1 MKAAAW
7 GGFTA
12 LFMSPFIGYALADHG
27 VPLVVGIAASA
38 VVIFGIVTLGG
49 NGLAHVV
56 GEGVRSAVW
65 GSRGLRGP
73 GPGWSRVESLV
84 ARGEYAE
91 ALAEY
96 KVLAE
101 RHPDVPEVGLRI
113 GRLLS
118 EQMGEYEEAVVWLRR
133 ARTTGT
139 LAPQVD
145 VQVGREIVGIYATKL
160 RDPARALPEL
170 ARMAELYKGTET
182 AAWAAV
188 ELAAVKKT
196 ISA

>member
-1 MKAAAW
+1 MRAGAW
-7 GGFTA
+7 GAFTA
-12 LFMSPFIGYALADHG
+12 LFMGPFIGYALAERG
-27 VPLVVGIAASA
+27 VPLLVGVPASA
-38 VVIFGIVTLGG
+38 IAIFAIVTIGG

-65 GSRGLRGP
+65 GPKGLREP

-96 KVLAE
+96 RVLAE
-101 RHPDVPEVGLRI
+101 RHPDVPEVSLRI

-118 EQMGEYEEAVVWLRR
+118 QQMGEYEAAVVWLRR

-145 VQVGREIVGIYATKL
+145 VQVGREVVAIYTTKL
-160 RDPARALPEL
+160 HDPARALPEL
-170 ARMAELYKGTET
+170 ARMAEVYRGTET
-182 AAWAAV
+182 AAWAAS